1 MDLRHALHHK
11 NPQERAFIAKK
22 RPDPSVMH
30 ACYASASESM
40 LIFPWSTSK
49 WCKNKSADFTL
60 PSFLPSCLLSAAV
73 GPPKDVAA
81 KTVPGKKTIPI
92 HIISVCGSHASRP
105 ARLDRLRLEWRAHSR
120 VVHRVRVRI
129 SVNAQQYLD
138 SFLGKK
144 TKMPISNC

>member
-60 PSFLPSCLLSAAV
+60 ASFLPSFVPFERGGGSPKRRGRKNCPRQENDTYTHNKCVWVPRVTSGPAGSSAFRVKGPLSCGAPRPRPHQCQRAA
-73 GPPKDVAA
+73 
-81 KTVPGKKTIPI
+81 I
-92 HIISVCGSHASRP
+92 
-105 ARLDRLRLEWRAHSR
+105 
-120 VVHRVRVRI
+120 
-129 SVNAQQYLD
+129 
-138 SFLGKK
+138 LGQF
-144 TKMPISNC
+144 SG